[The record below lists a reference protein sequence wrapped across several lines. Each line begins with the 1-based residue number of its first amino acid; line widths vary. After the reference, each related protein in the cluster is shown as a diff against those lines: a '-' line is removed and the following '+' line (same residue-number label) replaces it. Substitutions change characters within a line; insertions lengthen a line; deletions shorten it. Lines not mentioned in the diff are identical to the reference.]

1 MTATKHSLIRF
12 PRVRALRAVAI
23 ALALARRR
31 LGARRNIGTTATR
44 AAIAAILL
52 FAALAPAARADYAVL
67 QSGQRIH
74 ITSYENLGETI
85 RLTMPGGTLEIPADS
100 LLQIDPEDT
109 FLPVKLKLLDVP
121 FANFIADSAQTHG
134 VAPELV
140 ASVIAVESN
149 FNPNAVSLKSA
160 RGLMQLMPRTAAR
173 FGVTNVFD
181 PRQNIDAG
189 TRYLKEL
196 LLRYN
201 GDLAL
206 TLAAY
211 NAGPDR
217 VEQFQTVPPYRETRT
232 YVRRVTDKFQKTRKS
247 SGRILALQ

>member
-1 MTATKHSLIRF
+1 MRVASRPPSRPMRVERHDLIRY
-12 PRVRALRAVAI
+12 RWAAAGIAVA
-23 ALALARRR
+23 
-31 LGARRNIGTTATR
+31 
-44 AAIAAILL
+44 L

-67 QSGQRIH
+67 QSGQRVH
-74 ITSYENLGETI
+74 ITGYERLGETI
-85 RLTMPGGTLEIPADS
+85 RLTMTGGTLEIPAES
-100 LLQIDPEDT
+100 LLRVDPEDT

-121 FANFIADSAQTHG
+121 FANFIAASAQTHG

-149 FNPNAVSLKSA
+149 FNPSAISLKSA
-160 RGLMQLMPRTAAR
+160 RGLMQLMPKTAAH
-173 FGVTNVFD
+173 FGVTDIFD

-196 LLRYN
+196 LERYN
-201 GDLAL
+201 GDLTL

-217 VEQFQTVPPYRETRT
+217 VDQFRAVPPYRETRD
-232 YVRRVTDKFQKTRKS
+232 YVRRVTQRFQQTYKTPS
-247 SGRILALQ
+247 LILQQ

>member
-1 MTATKHSLIRF
+1 MRVASRPQSRPTRVERRDLIRY
-12 PRVRALRAVAI
+12 RW
-23 ALALARRR
+23 
-31 LGARRNIGTTATR
+31 
-44 AAIAAILL
+44 AAAGIVVPL

-67 QSGQRIH
+67 QSGQRVH
-74 ITSYENLGETI
+74 ITGYERLGETI
-85 RLTMPGGTLEIPADS
+85 RLTMTGGTLEIPAES
-100 LLQIDPEDT
+100 LLRVDPEDT

-121 FANFIADSAQTHG
+121 FANFIAASAQTHG

-149 FNPNAVSLKSA
+149 FNPSAISLKSA
-160 RGLMQLMPRTAAR
+160 RGLMQLMPKTAAH
-173 FGVTNVFD
+173 FGVTDIFD

-196 LLRYN
+196 LQRYN
-201 GDLAL
+201 GDLTL

-217 VEQFQTVPPYRETRT
+217 VDQFRAVPPYRETRD
-232 YVRRVTDKFQKTRKS
+232 YVRRVTQRFQQTYKAPS
-247 SGRILALQ
+247 LILQQ

>member
-1 MTATKHSLIRF
+1 MI
-12 PRVRALRAVAI
+12 
-23 ALALARRR
+23 
-31 LGARRNIGTTATR
+31 
-44 AAIAAILL
+44 
-52 FAALAPAARADYAVL
+52 AALASIVPCARADYIVL

-74 ITSYENLGETI
+74 VTAYERIGDTLH
-85 RLTMPGGTLEIPADS
+85 LTMSGGTLEIPADA
-100 LLQIDPEDT
+100 LVRVDPEDT
-109 FLPVKLKLLDVP
+109 FLPVKVKLLDVP
-121 FANFIADSAQTHG
+121 YANFISESARLHG

-149 FNPNAVSLKSA
+149 FNPNAVSWRSA
-160 RGLMQLMPRTAAR
+160 RGLMQLMPETAVR
-173 FGVTNVFD
+173 FGVSNILD
-181 PRQNIDAG
+181 PRQNIEGG

-217 VEQFQTVPPYRETRT
+217 VEQYRSVPPYRETRD
-232 YVRRVTDKFQKTRKS
+232 YVRRVTEKFHTTYRASNQTVD
-247 SGRILALQ
+247 LQ

>member
-1 MTATKHSLIRF
+1 MIRF
-12 PRVRALRAVAI
+12 PW
-23 ALALARRR
+23 
-31 LGARRNIGTTATR
+31 TAAKR
-44 AAIAAILL
+44 SIVAAILL
-52 FAALAPAARADYAVL
+52 CGALAPVARADYAVL
-67 QSGQRIH
+67 QSGQRVH
-74 ITSYENLGETI
+74 ITGYETLGETI

-100 LLQIDPEDT
+100 LLRIDPEDT
-109 FLPVKLKLLDVP
+109 FLPVKVKLLDVP
-121 FANFIADSAQTHG
+121 FANFIAASAHSHG
-134 VAPELV
+134 VAAELV

-149 FNPNAVSLKSA
+149 FNPNAVSVKSA
-160 RGLMQLMPRTAAR
+160 RGLMQLMPETAAR

-181 PRQNIDAG
+181 PSQNIDAG

-217 VEQFQTVPPYRETRT
+217 VGQFRNVPPYRETRN
-232 YVRRVTDKFQKTRKS
+232 YVRLVTDKLKKNYKS
-247 SGRILALQ
+247 SNQILALQ

>member
-1 MTATKHSLIRF
+1 MIRLPWTAAM
-12 PRVRALRAVAI
+12 RAIGAAI
-23 ALALARRR
+23 ALY
-31 LGARRNIGTTATR
+31 
-44 AAIAAILL
+44 
-52 FAALAPAARADYAVL
+52 AALAPVARADYAVL
-67 QSGQRIH
+67 QSGQRVH
-74 ITSYENLGETI
+74 ITGYETLGETI

-100 LLQIDPEDT
+100 LLRIDPEDT
-109 FLPVKLKLLDVP
+109 FLPVKVKLLDVP
-121 FANFIADSAQTHG
+121 FANFIAASAHSHG
-134 VAPELV
+134 VAAELV

-149 FNPNAVSLKSA
+149 FNPNAVSVKSA
-160 RGLMQLMPRTAAR
+160 RGLMQLMPETAAR
-173 FGVTNVFD
+173 FGVTDVFD

-217 VEQFQTVPPYRETRT
+217 VGQFRTVPPYRETRN
-232 YVRRVTDKFQKTRKS
+232 YVRLVTDKLKKNYKS
-247 SGRILALQ
+247 SNQILALQ

>member
-1 MTATKHSLIRF
+1 MRAEKPGVIRF
-12 PRVRALRAVAI
+12 PWTGAKLAI
-23 ALALARRR
+23 
-31 LGARRNIGTTATR
+31 G
-44 AAIAAILL
+44 AAIVLC
-52 FAALAPAARADYAVL
+52 AALAPVARADYAVL
-67 QSGQRIH
+67 QSGQRVH
-74 ITSYENLGETI
+74 ITGYETLGETI

-100 LLQIDPEDT
+100 LLRIDPEDT
-109 FLPVKLKLLDVP
+109 FLPVKVKLLDVP
-121 FANFIADSAQTHG
+121 FANFIAASAHSHG
-134 VAPELV
+134 VAAELV

-149 FNPNAVSLKSA
+149 FNPNAVSVKSA
-160 RGLMQLMPRTAAR
+160 RGLMQLMPETAAR

-181 PRQNIDAG
+181 PSQNIDAG

-217 VEQFQTVPPYRETRT
+217 VGQFRNVPPYRETRN
-232 YVRRVTDKFQKTRKS
+232 YVRLVTDKLKKNYKS
-247 SGRILALQ
+247 SYQILALQ